1 MIGINWK
8 NAIENDSESISENIL
23 EFMISECQVVMDVE
37 IKRPLHD
44 GKQKTT
50 VALLSF

>member
-37 IKRPLHD
+37 IKHDDIRPLHD
-44 GKQKTT
+44 GKQK
-50 VALLSF
+50 LQ